1 MGEKISDFELK
12 FQGSTQRQDGDNLV
26 VDANWATESG
36 HEIYGAVFSTTT
48 FTHNINDPDA
58 ESGEVSMA
66 GQGMLPDGTRII
78 GLQKGTWRK
87 DGDHKIKITLRGRDS
102 RDGEVYSESHMALET
117 LTWSGTVY
125 KA

>member
-12 FQGSTQRQDGDNLV
+12 FQNSTQRQDGDDLV

-36 HEIYGAVFSTTT
+36 HEIYGTVFSTTT

-58 ESGEVSMA
+58 EYGEVSMA

-78 GLQKGTWRK
+78 GLQKGTWQK
-87 DGDHKIKITLRGRDS
+87 DSNHKIKITLKGRDS

>member
-12 FQGSTQRQDGDNLV
+12 FQSSTQRQDGDNLV
-26 VDANWATESG
+26 VDVNWATESD
-36 HEIYGAVFSTTT
+36 HEIYGAAFCTTT
-48 FTHNINDPDA
+48 FT
-58 ESGEVSMA
+58 

-78 GLQKGTWRK
+78 GLQKGTWQK
-87 DGDHKIKITLRGRDS
+87 DGNHKIKITLRGRDS
-102 RDGEVYSESHMALET
+102 RDGEVSSESHMALET

>member
-12 FQGSTQRQDGDNLV
+12 FQSSTQRQDGDDLV
-26 VDANWATESG
+26 VDVNWATESD
-36 HEIYGAVFSTTT
+36 HEIYGAAFCTTT

-78 GLQKGTWRK
+78 GLQKGNWQK
-87 DGDHKIKITLRGRDS
+87 DGNHKIKITLRGRDS

-117 LTWSGTVY
+117 LIWSGTVY

>member
-78 GLQKGTWRK
+78 GLQKGTWQK

-102 RDGEVYSESHMALET
+102 RDGDVYSESRMALET
-117 LTWSGTVY
+117 LTWSGIVY